1 MAVTDY
7 ENLLLR
13 SHEFSVALV
22 ALLQVGGQ
30 PNGNPRCA
38 RASIA
43 AQLSFEHAHAMRVL
57 FEAGTPNSA
66 SALLRAQYEA
76 LLRSAW
82 LLYAASPLH
91 VEKLSASLSQ
101 DSAAAAKNAPG
112 AEEMLKQLERVA
124 EEDPNLRG
132 LVQPLREIRDVSWQP
147 MNSFVHGGIHPL
159 ERTKGGFPVKLAK
172 DLLLNSNGMLHMAA
186 RLLARLTSS
195 AELVE
200 AADRAYLSFVDCLPV
215 VEE

>member
-1 MAVTDY
+1 MTDY

-13 SHEFSVALV
+13 SHEFSAALV
-22 ALLQVGGQ
+22 ALLQVVEQ
-30 PNGNPRCA
+30 PSGNPRCE
-38 RASIA
+38 RAGIA

-91 VEKLSASLSQ
+91 FEKLSASLSQ

-112 AEEMLKQLERVA
+112 AEEMVKQLERMA
-124 EEDPNLRG
+124 EQDPKILG
-132 LVQPLREIRDVSWQP
+132 LVAPLRQMRTNSWQA
-147 MNSFVHGGIHPL
+147 MSSFVHGGLHAL
-159 ERTKGGFPVKLAK
+159 ERTKSGFPVKLAK

-195 AELVE
+195 ADLV
-200 AADRAYLSFVDCLPV
+200 AVADRAYLSFADCLPV